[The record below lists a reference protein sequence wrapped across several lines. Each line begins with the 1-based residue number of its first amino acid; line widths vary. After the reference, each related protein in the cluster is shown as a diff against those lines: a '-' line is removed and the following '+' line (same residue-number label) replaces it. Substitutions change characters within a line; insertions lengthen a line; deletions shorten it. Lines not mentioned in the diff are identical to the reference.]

1 MRVFFGKGRCGSCHA
16 GPNLTDES
24 FHNTGVSFRD
34 GRMLDPGRF
43 AVTRN
48 IADRGAFK
56 TPTLREVVRTAPY
69 MHDGSESTLE
79 GVVEY
84 YDRGGNANPDLDGIL
99 GPIGLSVNDKR
110 ALVGFLRALSGKVR
124 EGW

>member
-1 MRVFFGKGRCGSCHA
+1 
-16 GPNLTDES
+16 
-24 FHNTGVSFRD
+24 
-34 GRMLDPGRF
+34 MLDPGRF
-43 AVTRN
+43 AVTR
-48 IADRGAFK
+48 IAADRGAFK

-99 GPIGLSVNDKR
+99 GPIGLAPKDKS
-110 ALVGFLRALSGKVR
+110 ALVAFLRALSGEVQ